1 MKKKIILLLLLL
13 VGSFFFAGCHTC
25 PPYEESKEC
34 FPLCK
39 EDRKENLLL
48 TQENWEK
55 FKQFRHIPYRNV
67 NLPLLDRSGR
77 IISRLSRQIVDE
89 IIIPYVELDKDNLIQ
104 IYYQF
109 VADVK
114 AVQDRQDCTLEK
126 ASELAWQDWLN
137 QPGGAENCAK
147 LQRAIPFIVNM
158 RAENQIPK
166 ALVSVGDE
174 VTRLLLALPAD
185 IKQLIGEARTVIG
198 WIKISLAGAQITRDL
213 TRLSIASSYL
223 YVLKADASE
232 QEQQIENFV
241 AKLNSEK

>member
-1 MKKKIILLLLLL
+1 
-13 VGSFFFAGCHTC
+13 
-25 PPYEESKEC
+25 
-34 FPLCK
+34 
-39 EDRKENLLL
+39 
-48 TQENWEK
+48 
-55 FKQFRHIPYRNV
+55 
-67 NLPLLDRSGR
+67 
-77 IISRLSRQIVDE
+77 
-89 IIIPYVELDKDNLIQ
+89 
-104 IYYQF
+104 
-109 VADVK
+109 
-114 AVQDRQDCTLEK
+114 
-126 ASELAWQDWLN
+126 
-137 QPGGAENCAK
+137 
-147 LQRAIPFIVNM
+147 M